1 MLKKVIAVIILIAV
15 LCTFLVIFGGIA
27 IIDISIKLMWLSFSA
42 IIAFACKSLGWNIS
56 QEIVNKLLAKQSFL
70 PGTLTIDDNPSIKTD
85 KIILYNLRWKD
96 ANGVERL
103 IVHEVEVRANIY
115 QVLLSLIR
123 KEPLDKFL
131 GIVQEVLLKQPL
143 FNLEYTLENKQLL
156 TQYVER
162 LTGELAPAQNAE
174 EPSKSKVPLPPMDE
188 VPNLKLYLE
197 RGVVDLKINGQRLR
211 LENINGVWRN
221 DPVIDYFLTCQLED
235 ENISI
240 QNQNTANRYMLRASK
255 ISLKRLWNILSPI
268 FKIERINLLD
278 GEVTDFKMLVERKN
292 NSWSILSL
300 NWNFNDIM
308 LASHGVLIE
317 EIDGRFGSTDLDT
330 FNIKKLE
337 LKLYNHTL
345 RIDGTITTPQ
355 ADDPSYKYR
364 LKLRSDKIFLK
375 NDLDINIFD
384 GFHVYGDA
392 QRIDGKTVIDT
403 KIDGTLRI
411 DIPNKTSVVAQNF
424 VGKVALDEGILDVL
438 HASCLINNKEVVLE
452 DCIVNLNNG
461 DYTLHLNGNQL
472 DIALLTDQPIKGE
485 TCFYTT
491 ITGNTQEKG
500 CEVNGFYRIKNVK
513 YRNFPLSSIS
523 GRIATSEEQG
533 VHLEDNYL
541 HIFNKQIP
549 IHCRFEKNA
558 IRIDW
563 GLEFEALK
571 DIFKESVQDASE
583 AVGGWLDKIRN
594 KFK

>member
-1 MLKKVIAVIILIAV
+1 MIKKVIAVIILIAV
-15 LCTFLVIFGGIA
+15 LCAFLVIFGGIA

-56 QEIVNKLLAKQSFL
+56 QEIVNRLLAKQNFL

-85 KIILYNLRWKD
+85 KIILYNLRWND
-96 ANGVERL
+96 ANGEERL

-131 GIVQEVLLKQPL
+131 GIVQEVILKQPL

-162 LTGELAPAQNAE
+162 LTGEQASAPKAE
-174 EPSKSKVPLPPMDE
+174 EPAKKETTIPQAEEL
-188 VPNLKLYLE
+188 PNLKLYLE
-197 RGVVDLKINGQRLR
+197 RGIVDLKINGQRLR

-221 DPVIDYFLTCQLED
+221 DPVIDYYLTCQLED

-240 QNQNTANRYMLRASK
+240 QNQNSVNRYLLRASK

-292 NSWSILSL
+292 NAWSILSL

-308 LASHGVLIE
+308 LASHGIIIE
-317 EIDGRFGSTDLDT
+317 EIDGRFSSTDLDT

-345 RIDGTITTPQ
+345 RVDGVITTPN
-355 ADDPSYKYR
+355 AEDTSYKYK

-375 NDLDINIFD
+375 NNVDINIFD
-384 GFHVYGDA
+384 GFNLYGQA
-392 QRIDGKTVIDT
+392 ERIAGKTVIDVNM
-403 KIDGTLRI
+403 DGTLRL
-411 DIPNKTSVVAQNF
+411 DIPNQASVVAQNF
-424 VGKVALDEGILDVL
+424 VGKVELDEGIVDVK
-438 HASCLINNKEVVLE
+438 HASCHINGSKVALD
-452 DCIVNLNNG
+452 DCTVNLNNG
-461 DYTLHLNGNQL
+461 DYTLHLSGNQL

-485 TCFYTT
+485 TFFYTT
-491 ITGNTQEKG
+491 IKGGAEKDSL
-500 CEVNGFYRIKNVK
+500 EVQGIYRIENIK
-513 YRNFPLSSIS
+513 YRNFPLSSIH
-523 GRIATSEEQG
+523 GRIATDENG
-533 VHLEDNYL
+533 VHLEESYWL
-541 HIFNKQIP
+541 IFNRNIP
-549 IHCRFEKNA
+549 IHCSFEKNA

-563 GLEFEALK
+563 GLEIESLK
-571 DIFKESVQDASE
+571 NAISESVQDAGK
-583 AVGGWLDKIRN
+583 AVDGLLNRIKN

>member
-15 LCTFLVIFGGIA
+15 LSTFLVIFGGIA

-56 QEIVNKLLAKQSFL
+56 QEIVNKLLAKQNFL

-96 ANGVERL
+96 ANDAERL

-131 GIVQEVLLKQPL
+131 GIVQEVILKQPL
-143 FNLEYTLENKQLL
+143 FNFEYTLENKQLL

-162 LTGELAPAQNAE
+162 LAGEQAPAPQEA
-174 EPSKSKVPLPPMDE
+174 EPSKSKVPLPPVDE
-188 VPNLKLYLE
+188 LPNLKLYLE
-197 RGVVDLKINGQRLR
+197 RGIIDLKINGQRLR

-240 QNQNTANRYMLRASK
+240 QNQNTTNRYMLRASK

-292 NSWSILSL
+292 NAWSILSI

-317 EIDGRFGSTDLDT
+317 EIDGRFSSTDLET

-345 RIDGTITTPQ
+345 RVDGTITTPQ

-375 NDLDINIFD
+375 NNLDINIFD
-384 GFHVYGDA
+384 GFHIHGDA

-403 KIDGTLRI
+403 NIDGTLRI
-411 DIPNKTSVVAQNF
+411 DIPNKASVVAQNF
-424 VGKVALDEGILDVL
+424 VGKVELDEGIVDIK
-438 HASCLINNKEVVLE
+438 HASCMINDKEVSLD

-461 DYTLHLNGNQL
+461 DYTVHLNGNQL

-485 TCFYTT
+485 TLFYTT
-491 ITGNTQEKG
+491 ITGNAQQKG
-500 CEVNGFYRIKNVK
+500 CVVSGFYRIENIK

-523 GRIATSEEQG
+523 GRIATSEEEG
-533 VHLEDNYL
+533 VHLEENYW
-541 HIFNKQIP
+541 HIFGKNIP
-549 IHCRFEKNA
+549 IHCHFEKNA
-558 IRIDW
+558 IKIDW
-563 GLEFEALK
+563 GMELESLK
-571 DIFKESVQDASE
+571 DTFKESVQNASE
-583 AVGGWLDKIRN
+583 AVDGFLNKIKN

>member
-1 MLKKVIAVIILIAV
+1 M
-15 LCTFLVIFGGIA
+15 
-27 IIDISIKLMWLSFSA
+27 
-42 IIAFACKSLGWNIS
+42 
-56 QEIVNKLLAKQSFL
+56 QEI
-70 PGTLTIDDNPSIKTD
+70 I
-85 KIILYNLRWKD
+85 
-96 ANGVERL
+96 
-103 IVHEVEVRANIY
+103 
-115 QVLLSLIR
+115 
-123 KEPLDKFL
+123 
-131 GIVQEVLLKQPL
+131 LKQPL

-162 LTGELAPAQNAE
+162 LTREQAPVQKAE
-174 EPSKSKVPLPPMDE
+174 EPSASNVPLPPVDE
-188 VPNLKLYLE
+188 LPNLKLYLE
-197 RGVVDLKINGQRLR
+197 RGIVDLKINGQRLR

-240 QNQNTANRYMLRASK
+240 QNQNTANRYLLRASK

-292 NSWSILSL
+292 NSWSILSI

-317 EIDGRFGSTDLDT
+317 EIDGRFSSTDLDT

-384 GFHVYGDA
+384 GFHVYGAA

-403 KIDGTLRI
+403 NIDGTLRI
-411 DIPNKTSVVAQNF
+411 DIPNKASVVAQNF
-424 VGKVALDEGILDVL
+424 VGKLALDEGILDIL
-438 HASCLINNKEVVLE
+438 HASCLINSKEVALD
-452 DCIVNLNNG
+452 DCVVNLNNG
-461 DYTLHLNGNQL
+461 DYNLHLNGNQL

-485 TCFYTT
+485 TLFYTT
-491 ITGNTQEKG
+491 ITGNVQQKG
-500 CEVNGFYRIKNVK
+500 CVVNGFYRIENVK
-513 YRNFPLSSIS
+513 YRNLPLSSIS
-523 GRIATSEEQG
+523 GRIATSEEEG
-533 VHLEDNYL
+533 VHLEENYW
-541 HIFNKQIP
+541 HIFNKNIP
-549 IHCRFEKNA
+549 IHCHFEKNA
-558 IRIDW
+558 IKIDW
-563 GLEFEALK
+563 GMEFESLRDMFK
-571 DIFKESVQDASE
+571 DGVQEASE
-583 AVGGWLDKIRN
+583 AVDGWLNKIRN

>member
-1 MLKKVIAVIILIAV
+1 MIKKVIAVIILIAV
-15 LCTFLVIFGGIA
+15 LCAFLVIFGGIA

-56 QEIVNKLLAKQSFL
+56 QEIVNRLLAKQNFL

-85 KIILYNLRWKD
+85 KIILYNLRWND
-96 ANGVERL
+96 ANGEERL

-131 GIVQEVLLKQPL
+131 GIVQEVILKQPL

-162 LTGELAPAQNAE
+162 LTGEQASAPKAEDPAKKETTIPQAE
-174 EPSKSKVPLPPMDE
+174 EL
-188 VPNLKLYLE
+188 PNLKLYLE
-197 RGVVDLKINGQRLR
+197 RGIVDLKINGQRLR

-221 DPVIDYFLTCQLED
+221 DPVIDYYLTCQLED

-240 QNQNTANRYMLRASK
+240 QNQNSVNRYLLRASK

-292 NSWSILSL
+292 NAWSILSL

-308 LASHGVLIE
+308 LASHGIIIE
-317 EIDGRFGSTDLDT
+317 EIDGRFSSTDLDT

-345 RIDGTITTPQ
+345 RVDGVITTPN
-355 ADDPSYKYR
+355 AEDTSYKYK

-375 NDLDINIFD
+375 NNVDINIFD
-384 GFHVYGDA
+384 GFNLYGQA
-392 QRIDGKTVIDT
+392 ERIAGKTVIDVNM
-403 KIDGTLRI
+403 DGTLRL
-411 DIPNKTSVVAQNF
+411 DIPNQASVVAQNF
-424 VGKVALDEGILDVL
+424 VGKMELDEGIVDVK
-438 HASCLINNKEVVLE
+438 HASCHINGSKVALD
-452 DCIVNLNNG
+452 DCTVNLNNG
-461 DYTLHLNGNQL
+461 DYTLHLSGNQL

-485 TCFYTT
+485 TFFYTT
-491 ITGNTQEKG
+491 IKGGAEKDSL
-500 CEVNGFYRIKNVK
+500 EVQGIYRIENIK
-513 YRNFPLSSIS
+513 YRNFPLSSIH
-523 GRIATSEEQG
+523 GRIATDENG
-533 VHLEDNYL
+533 VHLEESYWL
-541 HIFNKQIP
+541 IFNRNIP
-549 IHCRFEKNA
+549 IHCSFEKNA

-563 GLEFEALK
+563 GLEIESLK
-571 DIFKESVQDASE
+571 NAISESVQDAGK
-583 AVGGWLDKIRN
+583 AVDGLLNRIKN

>member
-15 LCTFLVIFGGIA
+15 LCAFLVVFGGIA

-56 QEIVNKLLAKQSFL
+56 QEIVNKLLAKQNFL
-70 PGTLTIDDNPSIKTD
+70 PGTLTIDENPSIKTD
-85 KIILYNLRWKD
+85 KVILYNLSWKD
-96 ANGVERL
+96 TTGVERL

-115 QVLLSLIR
+115 QVILSLIR

-131 GIVQEVLLKQPL
+131 GIVQEIILKQPL

-162 LTGELAPAQNAE
+162 LTSEQAPVQKAE
-174 EPSKSKVPLPPMDE
+174 EPSTSNVPLPPVDE
-188 VPNLKLYLE
+188 LPNLKLYLE
-197 RGVVDLKINGQRLR
+197 RGIVDLKINGQRLR

-240 QNQNTANRYMLRASK
+240 QNQNTANRYLLRASK

-292 NSWSILSL
+292 NAWSILSL

-317 EIDGRFGSTDLDT
+317 EIDGRFSSTDLDT

-345 RIDGTITTPQ
+345 RVDGTITTPQ

-384 GFHVYGDA
+384 GFHVYGAA

-403 KIDGTLRI
+403 NIDGTLRI
-411 DIPNKTSVVAQNF
+411 DIPNKASVVAQNF
-424 VGKVALDEGILDVL
+424 VGKLALDEGILDIL
-438 HASCLINNKEVVLE
+438 HASCLINSKEVALD
-452 DCIVNLNNG
+452 DCVVNLNNG
-461 DYTLHLNGNQL
+461 DYNLHLNGNQL

-485 TCFYTT
+485 TLFYTT
-491 ITGNTQEKG
+491 ITGNVQQKG
-500 CEVNGFYRIKNVK
+500 CVVNGFYRIENVK
-513 YRNFPLSSIS
+513 YRNLPLSSIS
-523 GRIATSEEQG
+523 GRIATSEEEG
-533 VHLEDNYL
+533 VHLEENYW
-541 HIFNKQIP
+541 HIFNKNIP
-549 IHCRFEKNA
+549 IHCHFEKNA
-558 IRIDW
+558 IKIDW
-563 GLEFEALK
+563 GMEFESLRDMFK
-571 DIFKESVQDASE
+571 DGVQEASE
-583 AVGGWLDKIRN
+583 AVDGWLNKIRN

>member
-1 MLKKVIAVIILIAV
+1 MLKKFIAVIILIAV
-15 LCTFLVIFGGIA
+15 LSAFLVIFGGIA

-56 QEIVNKLLAKQSFL
+56 QEIVNKLLAKQNFL
-70 PGTLTIDDNPSIKTD
+70 PGKLTIDDNPSIKTD
-85 KIILYNLRWKD
+85 KVILYNLRWKD
-96 ANGVERL
+96 ANDVERL

-131 GIVQEVLLKQPL
+131 GIVQEVILKQPL

-162 LTGELAPAQNAE
+162 LTGEQAPAPQEA
-174 EPSKSKVPLPPMDE
+174 EPSKSKVPLPPVDE
-188 VPNLKLYLE
+188 LPNLKLYLE
-197 RGVVDLKINGQRLR
+197 RGIIDLKINGQRLR

-240 QNQNTANRYMLRASK
+240 QNQNTTNRYMLRASK

-292 NSWSILSL
+292 NAWSILSI

-317 EIDGRFGSTDLDT
+317 EIDGRFSSTDLET

-345 RIDGTITTPQ
+345 RVDGTITTPQ

-375 NDLDINIFD
+375 NNLDINIFD
-384 GFHVYGDA
+384 GFHIHGDA

-403 KIDGTLRI
+403 NIDGTLRI
-411 DIPNKTSVVAQNF
+411 DIPNKASVVAQNF
-424 VGKVALDEGILDVL
+424 VGKVELDEGIVNIK
-438 HASCLINNKEVVLE
+438 HASCMINDKEVALD

-461 DYTLHLNGNQL
+461 DYTVHLNGNQL

-485 TCFYTT
+485 TLFYTT
-491 ITGNTQEKG
+491 ITGNAQQKG
-500 CEVNGFYRIKNVK
+500 CVVSGFYRIENIK

-523 GRIATSEEQG
+523 GRIATSEEEG
-533 VHLEDNYL
+533 VHLEENYW
-541 HIFNKQIP
+541 HIFGKNIP

-563 GLEFEALK
+563 SMELDELK
-571 DIFKESVQDASE
+571 YMFKDSVQGASDAVS
-583 AVGGWLDKIRN
+583 GFFNSIKNRLK
-594 KFK
+594 

>member
-1 MLKKVIAVIILIAV
+1 MIKKVIAVIILIAV
-15 LCTFLVIFGGIA
+15 LCAFLVVFGGIA

-56 QEIVNKLLAKQSFL
+56 QEIVNKLLAKQNFL

-96 ANGVERL
+96 ANDAERL

-131 GIVQEVLLKQPL
+131 GIVQEVILKQPL

-162 LTGELAPAQNAE
+162 LTGEQAPVQNVE
-174 EPSKSKVPLPPMDE
+174 ESSKSKVPLPPMDE

-197 RGVVDLKINGQRLR
+197 RGIVDLKINGQRLR

-240 QNQNTANRYMLRASK
+240 QNQNTTNRYMLRASK

-292 NSWSILSL
+292 NAWSILSI

-317 EIDGRFGSTDLDT
+317 EIDGRFSSTDLET

-345 RIDGTITTPQ
+345 RVDGTITTPQ
-355 ADDPSYKYR
+355 ADAPSYKYR

-375 NDLDINIFD
+375 NNLDINIFD
-384 GFHVYGDA
+384 GFHIHGDA
-392 QRIDGKTVIDT
+392 QRIDGRTVIDT
-403 KIDGTLRI
+403 NIDGTLRI
-411 DIPNKTSVVAQNF
+411 DIPNKASVVAQNF
-424 VGKVALDEGILDVL
+424 VGKVELDEGIVDIK
-438 HASCLINNKEVVLE
+438 HASCLINDKEVALD

-461 DYTLHLNGNQL
+461 DYTVHLNGNQL

-485 TCFYTT
+485 TLFYTT
-491 ITGNTQEKG
+491 ITGNAQQKG
-500 CEVNGFYRIKNVK
+500 CVVSGFYRIENIK

-523 GRIATSEEQG
+523 GRIATSEEEG
-533 VHLEDNYL
+533 VHLEENYW
-541 HIFNKQIP
+541 HIFGKNIP
-549 IHCRFEKNA
+549 IHCQFEKNS
-558 IRIDW
+558 IKIDW
-563 GLEFEALK
+563 GMELDALK
-571 DIFKESVQDASE
+571 DMFKESVQGASN
-583 AVGGWLDKIRN
+583 AVSGFFNSIKN
-594 KFK
+594 KLK

>member
-1 MLKKVIAVIILIAV
+1 MLKKFIAVIILIAV
-15 LCTFLVIFGGIA
+15 LSAFLVIFGGIA

-56 QEIVNKLLAKQSFL
+56 QEIVNKLLAKQNFL
-70 PGTLTIDDNPSIKTD
+70 PGKLTIDDNPSIKTD
-85 KIILYNLRWKD
+85 KVILYNLRWKD
-96 ANGVERL
+96 ANDVERL

-131 GIVQEVLLKQPL
+131 GIVQEVILKQPL

-162 LTGELAPAQNAE
+162 LTGEQAPAPQEA
-174 EPSKSKVPLPPMDE
+174 EPSKSKVPLPPVDE
-188 VPNLKLYLE
+188 LPNLKLYLE
-197 RGVVDLKINGQRLR
+197 RGIIDLKINGQRLR

-240 QNQNTANRYMLRASK
+240 QNQNTTNRYMLRASK

-292 NSWSILSL
+292 NAWSILSI

-317 EIDGRFGSTDLDT
+317 EIDGRFSSTDLET

-345 RIDGTITTPQ
+345 RVDGTITTPQ

-364 LKLRSDKIFLK
+364 LRLRSDKIFLK
-375 NDLDINIFD
+375 NNLDINIFD
-384 GFHVYGDA
+384 GFHIHGDA

-403 KIDGTLRI
+403 NIDGTLRI
-411 DIPNKTSVVAQNF
+411 DIPNKASVVAQNF
-424 VGKVALDEGILDVL
+424 VGKVELDEGIVDIK
-438 HASCLINNKEVVLE
+438 HASCLINDKEVALD
-452 DCIVNLNNG
+452 DCLVNLNNG
-461 DYTLHLNGNQL
+461 DYTVHLNGNQL

-485 TCFYTT
+485 TLFYTT
-491 ITGNTQEKG
+491 ITGNAQQKG
-500 CEVNGFYRIKNVK
+500 CVVSGFYRIENIK

-523 GRIATSEEQG
+523 GRIATSEEEG
-533 VHLEDNYL
+533 VHLEENYW
-541 HIFNKQIP
+541 HIFGKNIP
-549 IHCRFEKNA
+549 IHCHFEKNA
-558 IRIDW
+558 IKIDW
-563 GLEFEALK
+563 GMELESIK
-571 DIFKESVQDASE
+571 DTFKESIQNASE
-583 AVGGWLDKIRN
+583 AVDGFLNKIKN

>member
-1 MLKKVIAVIILIAV
+1 MIKKVIAVIILIAV
-15 LCTFLVIFGGIA
+15 LCAFLVVFGGIA

-56 QEIVNKLLAKQSFL
+56 QEIVNKLLAKQNFL

-96 ANGVERL
+96 ANDAERL

-131 GIVQEVLLKQPL
+131 GIVQEVILKQPL

-162 LTGELAPAQNAE
+162 LTGEQAPAQNLE
-174 EPSKSKVPLPPMDE
+174 ESSKSKVPLPPMDE

-197 RGVVDLKINGQRLR
+197 RGIVDLKIKGQRLR

-317 EIDGRFGSTDLDT
+317 EIDGRFSSTDLDT

-411 DIPNKTSVVAQNF
+411 DIPNKASVVAQNF
-424 VGKVALDEGILDVL
+424 VGKVALDEGILDIL

-452 DCIVNLNNG
+452 DCVVNLNNG

-500 CEVNGFYRIKNVK
+500 CEVNGFYRIENVK
-513 YRNFPLSSIS
+513 YRNLPLSSIS

-563 GLEFEALK
+563 GLEFEAIK
-571 DIFKESVQDASE
+571 DMFKESVQDASD

>member
-1 MLKKVIAVIILIAV
+1 MIKKVIAVIILIAV
-15 LCTFLVIFGGIA
+15 LCAFLVVFGGIA

-56 QEIVNKLLAKQSFL
+56 QEIVNKLLAKQNFL

-96 ANGVERL
+96 ANDAERL

-115 QVLLSLIR
+115 QALLSLIR

-131 GIVQEVLLKQPL
+131 GIVQEVILKQPL

-162 LTGELAPAQNAE
+162 LTGDQAPAQNLE

-197 RGVVDLKINGQRLR
+197 RGIVDLKINGQRLR

-221 DPVIDYFLTCQLED
+221 DPVVDYFLTCQLED

-240 QNQNTANRYMLRASK
+240 QNQNTTNRYMLRASK

-292 NSWSILSL
+292 NAWSILSI

-317 EIDGRFGSTDLDT
+317 EIDGRFSSTDLET

-345 RIDGTITTPQ
+345 RVDGTITTPQ
-355 ADDPSYKYR
+355 SDDPSYKYR

-375 NDLDINIFD
+375 NNLDINIFD
-384 GFHVYGDA
+384 GFHIHGDA

-403 KIDGTLRI
+403 NIDGTLRI
-411 DIPNKTSVVAQNF
+411 DIPNKASVVAQNF
-424 VGKVALDEGILDVL
+424 VGKVELDEGIVNIK
-438 HASCLINNKEVVLE
+438 HASCLINDKEVALD
-452 DCIVNLNNG
+452 DCVVNLNNG
-461 DYTLHLNGNQL
+461 DYTVHLNGNQL

-485 TCFYTT
+485 TLFYTT
-491 ITGNTQEKG
+491 ITGNAQQKG
-500 CEVNGFYRIKNVK
+500 CVVSGFYRIENIK

-523 GRIATSEEQG
+523 GRIATSEEEG
-533 VHLEDNYL
+533 VHLEENYW
-541 HIFNKQIP
+541 HIFGKNIP
-549 IHCRFEKNA
+549 IHCQFEKNS
-558 IRIDW
+558 IKIDW
-563 GLEFEALK
+563 GMELDALK
-571 DIFKESVQDASE
+571 DMFKDSVQGASDAVS
-583 AVGGWLDKIRN
+583 GFFNSIKNRLK
-594 KFK
+594 

>member
-1 MLKKVIAVIILIAV
+1 MIKKVIAVIILIAV
-15 LCTFLVIFGGIA
+15 LCAFLVIFGGIA

-56 QEIVNKLLAKQSFL
+56 QEIVNRLLAKQNFL

-85 KIILYNLRWKD
+85 KIILYNLRWND
-96 ANGVERL
+96 ANGEERL

-131 GIVQEVLLKQPL
+131 GIVQEVILKQPL

-162 LTGELAPAQNAE
+162 LTGEQASAPKAE
-174 EPSKSKVPLPPMDE
+174 EPAKKETTIPQAEEL
-188 VPNLKLYLE
+188 PNLKLYLE
-197 RGVVDLKINGQRLR
+197 RGIVDLKINGQRLR

-221 DPVIDYFLTCQLED
+221 DPVIDYYLTCQLED

-240 QNQNTANRYMLRASK
+240 QNQNSVNRYLLRASK

-292 NSWSILSL
+292 NAWSILSL

-308 LASHGVLIE
+308 LASHGIIIE
-317 EIDGRFGSTDLDT
+317 EIDGRFSSTDLDT

-345 RIDGTITTPQ
+345 RVDGVITTPN
-355 ADDPSYKYR
+355 AEDTSYKYK

-375 NDLDINIFD
+375 NNVDINIFD
-384 GFHVYGDA
+384 GFNLYGQA
-392 QRIDGKTVIDT
+392 ERIAGKTVIDVNM
-403 KIDGTLRI
+403 DGTLRL
-411 DIPNKTSVVAQNF
+411 DIPNQASVVAQNF
-424 VGKVALDEGILDVL
+424 VGKVELDEGIVDVK
-438 HASCLINNKEVVLE
+438 HASCHINGSKVALD
-452 DCIVNLNNG
+452 DCTVNLNNG
-461 DYTLHLNGNQL
+461 DYTLHLSGNQL

-485 TCFYTT
+485 TFFYTT
-491 ITGNTQEKG
+491 IKGGTEKDSL
-500 CEVNGFYRIKNVK
+500 EVQGIYRIENIK
-513 YRNFPLSSIS
+513 YRNFPLSSIH
-523 GRIATSEEQG
+523 GRIATDENG
-533 VHLEDNYL
+533 VHLEESYWL
-541 HIFNKQIP
+541 IFNRNIP
-549 IHCRFEKNA
+549 IHCSFEKNA

-563 GLEFEALK
+563 GLEIESLK
-571 DIFKESVQDASE
+571 NAISESVQDAGK
-583 AVGGWLDKIRN
+583 AVDGLLNRIKN

>member
-1 MLKKVIAVIILIAV
+1 MIKKVIAVIILIAV
-15 LCTFLVIFGGIA
+15 LSAFLVIFGGIA

-56 QEIVNKLLAKQSFL
+56 QEIVNKLLAKQNFL

-96 ANGVERL
+96 ANDEERL

-131 GIVQEVLLKQPL
+131 GIVQEVILKQPL

-162 LTGELAPAQNAE
+162 LTGEQAPAQIAE
-174 EPSKSKVPLPPMDE
+174 EPTKSKVTLPPVE
-188 VPNLKLYLE
+188 ELPHLKLYLE
-197 RGVVDLKINGQRLR
+197 RGIVDLKINGQRLR

-240 QNQNTANRYMLRASK
+240 QNQNTTNRYLLRASK
-255 ISLKRLWNILSPI
+255 ISLKRLWNILTPI

-292 NSWSILSL
+292 NAWSILSI

-317 EIDGRFGSTDLDT
+317 EIDGRFSSTDIDT

-345 RIDGTITTPQ
+345 RVDGTITTPQ
-355 ADDPSYKYR
+355 ADDQSYKYR

-375 NDLDINIFD
+375 NNLDINVFD
-384 GFHVYGDA
+384 GFHIYGAA
-392 QRIDGKTVIDT
+392 QRIDGKTIIDT
-403 KIDGTLRI
+403 NIDGTLRI
-411 DIPNKTSVVAQNF
+411 DIPHHCSVTAQNF
-424 VGKVALDEGILDVL
+424 VGKVELGEGIADIK
-438 HASCLINNKEVVLE
+438 HAS
-452 DCIVNLNNG
+452 
-461 DYTLHLNGNQL
+461 
-472 DIALLTDQPIKGE
+472 
-485 TCFYTT
+485 TT
-491 ITGNTQEKG
+491 
-500 CEVNGFYRIKNVK
+500 VNG
-513 YRNFPLSSIS
+513 
-523 GRIATSEEQG
+523 
-533 VHLEDNYL
+533 
-541 HIFNKQIP
+541 
-549 IHCRFEKNA
+549 
-558 IRIDW
+558 
-563 GLEFEALK
+563 
-571 DIFKESVQDASE
+571 
-583 AVGGWLDKIRN
+583 
-594 KFK
+594 

>member
-1 MLKKVIAVIILIAV
+1 MIKKVIAVIILIAV
-15 LCTFLVIFGGIA
+15 LSAFLVIFGGIA

-56 QEIVNKLLAKQSFL
+56 QEIVNKLLAKQNFL
-70 PGTLTIDDNPSIKTD
+70 PGKLTIDDNPSIKTD
-85 KIILYNLRWKD
+85 KVILYNLRWKD
-96 ANGVERL
+96 ANDVERL

-131 GIVQEVLLKQPL
+131 GIVQEVILKQPL

-162 LTGELAPAQNAE
+162 LTGEQAPAQKAE
-174 EPSKSKVPLPPMDE
+174 EPSDVKVSLPPVE
-188 VPNLKLYLE
+188 ELPHLKLYLE
-197 RGVVDLKINGQRLR
+197 RGIVDLKINGQRLR

-240 QNQNTANRYMLRASK
+240 QNQNTVNRYLLRASK

-292 NSWSILSL
+292 NAWSILSL
-300 NWNFNDIM
+300 NWNFNEIM

-317 EIDGRFGSTDLDT
+317 EIYGRFSSTDLDT

-345 RIDGTITTPQ
+345 RVDGTITTPQ
-355 ADDPSYKYR
+355 ADDPSYKYK

-375 NDLDINIFD
+375 NNLDINVFD
-384 GFHVYGDA
+384 GFLIYGDA

-403 KIDGTLRI
+403 NIDGTLRI
-411 DIPNKTSVVAQNF
+411 DIPHHCSVTAQNF
-424 VGKVALDEGILDVL
+424 VGKVGLGEGIADIK
-438 HASCLINNKEVVLE
+438 HASTTVNGSQVAIDDCLI
-452 DCIVNLNNG
+452 NLNNG
-461 DYTLHLNGNQL
+461 DYKLHLSGENL
-472 DIALLTDQPIKGE
+472 DIALLTDQPIKGK
-485 TCFYTT
+485 TFFYTT
-491 ITGNTQEKG
+491 INGNAQQKG
-500 CEVNGFYRIKNVK
+500 CVVNGFYRIENIK
-513 YRNFPLSSIS
+513 YRNLPLSSIS
-523 GRIATSEEQG
+523 GRIATSDEEG
-533 VHLEDNYL
+533 VHLEENYWN
-541 HIFNKQIP
+541 IFGKNIP
-549 IHCRFEKNA
+549 IHCKFEKNA

-563 GLEFEALK
+563 GLEIESLK
-571 DIFKESVQDASE
+571 DMFKESVQSAGE
-583 AVGGWLDKIRN
+583 AVGGLLNKIRN
-594 KFK
+594 TLK

>member
-1 MLKKVIAVIILIAV
+1 MIKKVIAVIILIAV
-15 LCTFLVIFGGIA
+15 LCAFLVIFGGIA

-56 QEIVNKLLAKQSFL
+56 QEIVNRLLAKQNFL

-85 KIILYNLRWKD
+85 KIILYNLRWND
-96 ANGVERL
+96 ANGEERL

-131 GIVQEVLLKQPL
+131 GIVQEVILKQPL
-143 FNLEYTLENKQLL
+143 FNFEYTLENKQLL

-162 LTGELAPAQNAE
+162 LTGEQASTPKAE
-174 EPSKSKVPLPPMDE
+174 EPAKKETTIPKAEEL
-188 VPNLKLYLE
+188 PNLKLYLE
-197 RGVVDLKINGQRLR
+197 RGIVDLKINGQRLR

-221 DPVIDYFLTCQLED
+221 DPVIDYYLTCQLED

-240 QNQNTANRYMLRASK
+240 QNQNSVNRYLLRASK
-255 ISLKRLWNILSPI
+255 ISLKRVWNILSPI

-292 NSWSILSL
+292 NAWSILSL

-308 LASHGVLIE
+308 LASHGIIIE
-317 EIDGRFGSTDLDT
+317 EIDGRFSSTDLDT

-345 RIDGTITTPQ
+345 RVDGVITTPN
-355 ADDPSYKYR
+355 AEDASYKYK

-375 NDLDINIFD
+375 NNVDINIFD
-384 GFHVYGDA
+384 GFNLYGQA
-392 QRIDGKTVIDT
+392 ERIAGKTVIDVNM
-403 KIDGTLRI
+403 DGTLRL
-411 DIPNKTSVVAQNF
+411 DIPNQASVVAQNF
-424 VGKVALDEGILDVL
+424 VGKVELDEGIVDVK
-438 HASCLINNKEVVLE
+438 HASCHINGSKVTLD
-452 DCIVNLNNG
+452 DCTVNLNNG
-461 DYTLHLNGNQL
+461 DYTLHLSGNQL

-485 TCFYTT
+485 TFFYTT
-491 ITGNTQEKG
+491 IKGGAEKDSL
-500 CEVNGFYRIKNVK
+500 EVQGIYRIENIK
-513 YRNFPLSSIS
+513 YRNFPLSSIH
-523 GRIATSEEQG
+523 GRIATDENG
-533 VHLEDNYL
+533 VHLEESYWL
-541 HIFNKQIP
+541 IFNRNIP
-549 IHCRFEKNA
+549 IHCSFEKNS

-563 GLEFEALK
+563 GLEIESLK
-571 DIFKESVQDASE
+571 NAIKESAQD
-583 AVGGWLDKIRN
+583 VGSVVDGFLNRIKN

>member
-1 MLKKVIAVIILIAV
+1 MIKKVIAVIILIAV
-15 LCTFLVIFGGIA
+15 LCAFLVIFGGIA

-56 QEIVNKLLAKQSFL
+56 QEIVNRLLAKQNFL

-85 KIILYNLRWKD
+85 KIILYNLRWND
-96 ANGVERL
+96 TNGEERL

-131 GIVQEVLLKQPL
+131 GIVQEVILKQPL

-162 LTGELAPAQNAE
+162 LTGEQASTPKAE
-174 EPSKSKVPLPPMDE
+174 EPAKKETTIPQAEEL
-188 VPNLKLYLE
+188 PNLKLYLE
-197 RGVVDLKINGQRLR
+197 RGIVDLKINGQRLR

-221 DPVIDYFLTCQLED
+221 DPVIDYYLTCQLED

-240 QNQNTANRYMLRASK
+240 QNQNSVNRYLLRASK

-292 NSWSILSL
+292 NAWSILSL

-308 LASHGVLIE
+308 LASHGIIIE
-317 EIDGRFGSTDLDT
+317 EIDGRFSSTDLDT

-345 RIDGTITTPQ
+345 RVDGVITTPN
-355 ADDPSYKYR
+355 AEDTSYKYK

-375 NDLDINIFD
+375 NNVDINIFD
-384 GFHVYGDA
+384 GFNLYGQA
-392 QRIDGKTVIDT
+392 ERIAGKTVIDVNM
-403 KIDGTLRI
+403 DGTLRL
-411 DIPNKTSVVAQNF
+411 DIPNQASVVAQNF
-424 VGKVALDEGILDVL
+424 VGKVELDEGIVDVK
-438 HASCLINNKEVVLE
+438 HASCHINGSKVALD
-452 DCIVNLNNG
+452 DCTVNLNNG
-461 DYTLHLNGNQL
+461 DYTLHLSGNQL

-485 TCFYTT
+485 TFFYTT
-491 ITGNTQEKG
+491 IKGGAEKDSL
-500 CEVNGFYRIKNVK
+500 EVQGIYRIENIK
-513 YRNFPLSSIS
+513 YRNFPLSSIH
-523 GRIATSEEQG
+523 GRIATDGNG
-533 VHLEDNYL
+533 VHLEESYWL
-541 HIFNKQIP
+541 IFNRNIP
-549 IHCRFEKNA
+549 IHCSFEKNA

-563 GLEFEALK
+563 GLEIESLK
-571 DIFKESVQDASE
+571 NAISESVHDAGK
-583 AVGGWLDKIRN
+583 AVDGLLNRIKN

>member
-1 MLKKVIAVIILIAV
+1 MIKKVIAVIILIAV
-15 LCTFLVIFGGIA
+15 LCAFLVVFGGIA

-56 QEIVNKLLAKQSFL
+56 QEIVNKLLAKQNFL

-96 ANGVERL
+96 ANDSERL

-131 GIVQEVLLKQPL
+131 GIVQEVILKQPL

-162 LTGELAPAQNAE
+162 LTGEQAPVQNVE
-174 EPSKSKVPLPPMDE
+174 EPSKSKVLLPPMDE

-197 RGVVDLKINGQRLR
+197 RGIVDLKINGQRLR

-240 QNQNTANRYMLRASK
+240 QNQNTTNRYMLRASK

-292 NSWSILSL
+292 NAWSILSI

-317 EIDGRFGSTDLDT
+317 EIDGRFSSTDLET

-345 RIDGTITTPQ
+345 RVDGTITTPQ
-355 ADDPSYKYR
+355 SDDPSYKYR

-375 NDLDINIFD
+375 NNLDINIFD
-384 GFHVYGDA
+384 GFHIHGDA

-403 KIDGTLRI
+403 NIDGTLRI
-411 DIPNKTSVVAQNF
+411 DIPNKASVVAQNF
-424 VGKVALDEGILDVL
+424 VGKVELDEGIVNIK
-438 HASCLINNKEVVLE
+438 HASCLINDKEVALD
-452 DCIVNLNNG
+452 DCVVNLNNG
-461 DYTLHLNGNQL
+461 DYTVHLNGNQL

-485 TCFYTT
+485 TLFYTT
-491 ITGNTQEKG
+491 ITGNAQQKG
-500 CEVNGFYRIKNVK
+500 CVVSGFYRIENIK

-523 GRIATSEEQG
+523 GRIATSEEEG
-533 VHLEDNYL
+533 VHLEENYW
-541 HIFNKQIP
+541 HIFGKNIP
-549 IHCRFEKNA
+549 IHCHFEKHA
-558 IRIDW
+558 IKIDW
-563 GLEFEALK
+563 GIELESLK
-571 DIFKESVQDASE
+571 DTFKESVQNASE
-583 AVGGWLDKIRN
+583 AVDGFLNKIKN

>member
-96 ANGVERL
+96 ANDVERL

-162 LTGELAPAQNAE
+162 LTGEQAPTQNAE

-255 ISLKRLWNILSPI
+255 ISLKRFWNILSPI
-268 FKIERINLLD
+268 CKIERINLLD

-317 EIDGRFGSTDLDT
+317 EIDGRFSSTDLDT

-355 ADDPSYKYR
+355 ADDPYYKYR

-411 DIPNKTSVVAQNF
+411 DIPNKASVVAQNF
-424 VGKVALDEGILDVL
+424 VGKVALDEGILDIL

-452 DCIVNLNNG
+452 DCVVNLNNG

-485 TCFYTT
+485 TCFCTT
-491 ITGNTQEKG
+491 ITGNTQEQG
-500 CEVNGFYRIKNVK
+500 CEVNGFYRIENVK

-549 IHCRFEKNA
+549 IHCRFDKNA

-571 DIFKESVQDASE
+571 DIFKESVQDASD